1 MDKDCEFYEKASPRA
16 KTKPVF
22 EPIFTPPVHVD
33 QPTPKKEKVP
43 VGDVNEKEVV
53 FKAISDLKGAVVQT
67 QDGSQNIM
75 EITGYDLNIKFN
87 LDLLN
92 SVQDVENML
101 MGVTDIF
108 RKEVMDCLVK
118 KNKQVIQ
125 K

>member
-1 MDKDCEFYEKASPRA
+1 MDEDYEVNEKGYVIPKA
-16 KTKPVF
+16 KTVF
-22 EPIFTPPVHVD
+22 KSML
-33 QPTPKKEKVP
+33 PTLNMAPLIPKKEVMT
-43 VGDVNEKEVV
+43 VGDINEKEVV